1 MTGRDNEKGDQE
13 VETKIEVAKAEDS
26 FAVEVEDESFS
37 RDLQESMTM
46 DTWERDMID
55 GATGVQNAE
64 INDV

>member
-37 RDLQESMTM
+37 RDL
-46 DTWERDMID
+46 
-55 GATGVQNAE
+55 
-64 INDV
+64 